1 MTFCEMSL
9 QNAMSE
15 LIKLVEKI
23 TDGHIQL
30 ELVYDLIAA
39 LVRP

>member
-23 TDGHIQL
+23 TDVKGRRTKCDS
-30 ELVYDLIAA
+30 LVIKI
-39 LVRP
+39 